1 VWVEKQLGAGQ
12 AWFPKTLLGQSVRY
26 RGDLRAIGGSSAM
39 TDDYLDR
46 TAMGPLIAI
55 GLREAM
61 TR

>member
-1 VWVEKQLGAGQ
+1 
-12 AWFPKTLLGQSVRY
+12 LGQSVRY